1 MDRTQSVLI
10 FPPTSV
16 QEQMVKGG
24 GGSLHFSLSCNHRS
38 GWLYFL
44 LTRDSSWNSSSN
56 TNNLYGAASD
66 QGPACKQ

>member
-24 GGSLHFSLSCNHRS
+24 GDHFISAFRVITGQDGCT
-38 GWLYFL
+38 F
-44 LTRDSSWNSSSN
+44 
-56 TNNLYGAASD
+56 
-66 QGPACKQ
+66 C